1 MDKRLILCVTA
12 AAVGGAVLTSMLNR
26 PVIAQPFGQAAST
39 NGVSATAPN
48 ALGVSH
54 AWTVDLR
61 TNTVVMCR
69 GDAAGKVSC
78 TQALMPGAANIQ
90 R

>member
-1 MDKRLILCVTA
+1 MDKRLILGVGLA
-12 AAVGGAVLTSMLNR
+12 AIGGALVAR
-26 PVIAQPFGQAAST
+26 GFDKPAIAQSFGSVAGGTSVA
-39 NGVSATAPN
+39 ATAPN
-48 ALGVSH
+48 AQGVSH

-78 TQALMPGAANIQ
+78 TQSLMPGAAQLQ

>member
-1 MDKRLILCVTA
+1 MDKRLILCVTVA
-12 AAVGGAVLTSMLNR
+12 AFGGAALAQMLAR

-48 ALGVSH
+48 AAGISH

-61 TNTVVMCR
+61 TNTIVMCR
-69 GDAAGKVSC
+69 GDSSNKVTC
-78 TQALMPGAANIQ
+78 TQALMPGAANIN

>member
-12 AAVGGAVLTSMLNR
+12 AALGGAGLSQMLNR
-26 PVIAQPFGQAAST
+26 PVIAQSFGQSSGSS
-39 NGVSATAPN
+39 GVAATAPN
-48 ALGVSH
+48 AAGVSH
-54 AWTVDLR
+54 AWTVDMR

-78 TQALMPGAANIQ
+78 TQSLMPGAANIQ